1 MATITDFAKILF
13 PGYYES
19 FDPSVERT
27 DMDRGIPKQRVG
39 NSQVLMKINASLM
52 FLSSADEA
60 AFEAWYFDVLK
71 RIGWFTIQHPRTG
84 VATQVRFENGSMG
97 TLAPQAPAFAVS
109 QRDVVLEYM
118 R

>member
-13 PGYYES
+13 TGYSES

-27 DMDRGIPKQRVG
+27 EMDRGIPKQRVG
-39 NSQVLMKINASLM
+39 NSQVLMKINASLIFM
-52 FLSSADEA
+52 SAADESG
-60 AFEAWYFDVLK
+60 FESWYFDVLK
-71 RIGWFTIQHPRTG
+71 RIGWFVIQHPRTG
-84 VATQVRFENGSMG
+84 ATISARFENGAMG
-97 TLAPQAPAFAVS
+97 TLAPQAPAFAIS